1 MYSTS
6 TIKTAEKELEIAL
19 AQYRNTYIS
28 YSQDASTGF
37 SKKAAAKLQKL
48 RVLNNYILKL
58 IMNLEEQNQNQNQ
71 NQNQSY
77 DYKKMHKVDVEFTNV
92 QLIQMAETLQRDDKK
107 IKKMLNKLEDIDGEK
122 ENTELQ
128 VSVSYYHYIYYT
140 LSFIIV
146 SFFLLRAFVTD
157 DSTSVENVILVVAIL
172 LLVFHFGGGL
182 INSAHNFVYAHNLI

>member
-58 IMNLEEQNQNQNQ
+58 IMNLEEQNQNQ

>member
-58 IMNLEEQNQNQNQ
+58 IMNLEEQNQ

>member
-71 NQNQSY
+71 NQSY
-77 DYKKMHKVDVEFTNV
+77 DYKKIHKVDVEFTNV

>member
-1 MYSTS
+1 MYSTT

>member
-48 RVLNNYILKL
+48 RVLNNSILKL
-58 IMNLEEQNQNQNQ
+58 IMNLEEQNQNQTQ

>member
-1 MYSTS
+1 MYRTS

-58 IMNLEEQNQNQNQ
+58 IMNLEEQNQ

>member
-1 MYSTS
+1 
-6 TIKTAEKELEIAL
+6 
-19 AQYRNTYIS
+19 
-28 YSQDASTGF
+28 
-37 SKKAAAKLQKL
+37 
-48 RVLNNYILKL
+48 
-58 IMNLEEQNQNQNQ
+58 MNLEEQNQNQ

-107 IKKMLNKLEDIDGEK
+107 IKKMLNKLEDIDGDK

>member
-58 IMNLEEQNQNQNQ
+58 IMNR
-71 NQNQSY
+71 
-77 DYKKMHKVDVEFTNV
+77 V
-92 QLIQMAETLQRDDKK
+92 QR
-107 IKKMLNKLEDIDGEK
+107 
-122 ENTELQ
+122 
-128 VSVSYYHYIYYT
+128 
-140 LSFIIV
+140 
-146 SFFLLRAFVTD
+146 
-157 DSTSVENVILVVAIL
+157 
-172 LLVFHFGGGL
+172 
-182 INSAHNFVYAHNLI
+182 